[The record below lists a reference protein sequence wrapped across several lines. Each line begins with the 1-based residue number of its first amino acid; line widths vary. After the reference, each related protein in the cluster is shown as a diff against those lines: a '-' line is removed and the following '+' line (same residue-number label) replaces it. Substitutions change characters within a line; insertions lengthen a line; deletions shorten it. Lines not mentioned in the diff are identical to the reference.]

1 VSNHYPLF
9 LNVADRNVVIIGGG
23 AVSARKAETMLQ
35 YGARVTV
42 VAPEVGDAIERLQVD
57 VAKKRYEATDI
68 DEAFIVIASTN
79 DAAVNEQIARD
90 CRARR
95 ILVNVADAPQLSD
108 FIVPAVIERG
118 SIRIAIST
126 GGNSPALA
134 RRLKFDLQSAIGP
147 EYVELSDIL
156 GALRESARSALPTDD
171 DRKHFFDS
179 IITSGVLE
187 LLRDGRRA
195 EANDVVARLA
205 AGAGVAFGDR
215 D

>member
-1 VSNHYPLF
+1 MSNHYPLF
-9 LNVADRNVVIIGGG
+9 LNVHQKSVVIVGGG
-23 AVSARKAETMLQ
+23 AVSARKAETLLQ

-42 VAPEVGDAIERLQVD
+42 VAPEVGAEVERLQVEI
-57 VAKKRYEATDI
+57 VRKRYDATDI
-68 DEAFIVIASTN
+68 EQAFIVIASTN
-79 DAAVNEQIARD
+79 DAAVNEQVARD
-90 CRARR
+90 CRTRR

-156 GALRESARSALPTDD
+156 GALRENAKSTLATED
-171 DRKHFFDS
+171 DRKLFFDS

-187 LLRDGRRA
+187 LLRDGRRL
-195 EANDVVARLA
+195 EAHEVVARLA
-205 AGAGVAFGDR
+205 AGAGVAFVKHD
-215 D
+215 